1 MGPLRFVGGLGM
13 KQFTSLVIGVLFGI
27 ALSKALATDYNTIID
42 MFLLRNFHLYG
53 VIASAIV
60 TVTVGVYIFRKIRL
74 KDITGKP
81 IEYPTKPAK
90 KGLVLGSA
98 LFGVGW
104 ALSGTC
110 PGTALTQ
117 LGEGKLTAIVTLVGI
132 FVGTVLHSIYATRT
146 NMPVDDTCG

>member
-1 MGPLRFVGGLGM
+1 M
-13 KQFTSLVIGVLFGI
+13 KKFTSLLIGVLFGI

-60 TVTVGVYIFRKIRL
+60 TVSIGVFIFKKIQM
-74 KDITGKP
+74 KDVEGKP
-81 IEYPTKPAK
+81 IEFPTKPAK
-90 KGLVLGSA
+90 EGLILGSA

-104 ALSGTC
+104 ALTGTC
-110 PGTALTQ
+110 PGTAFTQ
-117 LGEGKLTAIVTLVGI
+117 LGEGKLTAIFTLIGV
-132 FVGTVLHSIYATRT
+132 FVGTYSHSVYASKK

>member
-1 MGPLRFVGGLGM
+1 M
-13 KQFTSLVIGVLFGI
+13 KQFTSLVIGILFGI

-60 TVTVGVYIFRKIRL
+60 TVSVGVAIFKKVRM

-90 KGLVLGSA
+90 KGLVFGSA
-98 LFGVGW
+98 LFGIGW

-117 LGEGKLTAIVTLVGI
+117 LGEGKLTAIFTLIGI
-132 FVGTVLHSIYATRT
+132 FVGTYVHSIYATRT